1 MHRSIK
7 SAIRRVS
14 GVPTSVVA
22 WIDGASMPCS
32 GELLAALDTL
42 WKRDPLGRDA
52 AVVGAR
58 RMVLSAFTRAEQHER
73 WVAERVCAALLAR
86 LQGA

>member
-7 SAIRRVS
+7 TVIRRLS
-14 GVPTSVVA
+14 GMPSSVVA

-32 GELLAALDTL
+32 GELLAALETL

-52 AVVGAR
+52 TVADAR
-58 RMVLSAFTRAEQHER
+58 RMVLSAFMRAEQRER
-73 WVAERVCAALLAR
+73 WIAERVCVALLAR
-86 LQGA
+86 LKGA